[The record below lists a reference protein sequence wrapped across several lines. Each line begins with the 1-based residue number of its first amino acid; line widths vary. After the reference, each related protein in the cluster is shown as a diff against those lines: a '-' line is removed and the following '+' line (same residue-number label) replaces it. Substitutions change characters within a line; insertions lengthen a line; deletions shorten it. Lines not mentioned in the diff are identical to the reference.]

1 MRAVVTR
8 VRQASVEIDGQIH
21 SRIGAGLLVLLGV
34 GSGDTR
40 EDAEYL
46 AGKVCAVRIFEDENG
61 KMNLSP
67 AQAGAELLVISNFTL
82 YGNCRSRRP
91 DFLQAA
97 RPEPAQALYELFMSE
112 CERQGFSVKR
122 GVFGADM
129 QVFSQ
134 NDGPITLIM
143 DTDALR
149 RKQE

>member
-1 MRAVVTR
+1 MRAVVSR
-8 VRQASVEIDGQIH
+8 VKQARVEIGGAVH
-21 SRIGAGLLVLLGV
+21 SGISVGLLVLLGV
-34 GSGDTR
+34 GAKDLR
-40 EDAEYL
+40 EDAAYL
-46 AGKVCAVRIFEDENG
+46 ANKVCAVRIFEDENG

-82 YGNCRSRRP
+82 YGNCGSRRP
-91 DFLQAA
+91 DFMQAA
-97 RPEPAQALYELFMSE
+97 RPEQAQELYELFISE
-112 CERQGFSVKR
+112 CEQRGFSVKK